1 VLPRILRKGRRS
13 DTRLKQRE
21 GLNRENKEREGQRK
35 PSWLVAR
42 LRERKLQ
49 RREQDDEAG

>member
-21 GLNRENKEREGQRK
+21 ALNRENKEREGQRK